1 MLCVVQQ
8 LHPNQKFRPD
18 AVAHTYNLSYSE
30 DGDKEDHGSRVAWA
44 KSQWD
49 PISINKLDVVHIY
62 NSH

>member
-30 DGDKEDHGSRVAWA
+30 DGDKEDHGSRVA
-44 KSQWD
+44 
-49 PISINKLDVVHIY
+49 
-62 NSH
+62 